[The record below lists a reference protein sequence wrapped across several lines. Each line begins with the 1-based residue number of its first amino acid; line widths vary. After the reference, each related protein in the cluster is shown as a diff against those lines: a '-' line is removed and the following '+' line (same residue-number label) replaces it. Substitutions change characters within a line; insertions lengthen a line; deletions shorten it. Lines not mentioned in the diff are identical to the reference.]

1 MFPSIYCARKCCVYW
16 LPPILLLPFFL
27 EASQPGFHPYCSTS
41 DTLVDKPNSQL
52 SVPMS
57 LDLPA
62 MLEPAD
68 CSLLLETLASHGLQ
82 DLSLL
87 VFILSLAIPSQF
99 LLWLPLT
106 SLTFYVK
113 VAQGPDLIH
122 VLGDIRSILAF
133 SISYPL
139 MTPKF
144 IAPAWTSPPSS
155 TLISSCLLDSVIW
168 MHLRLKTELLI
179 FSPKGFPLIAPPC
192 QREGTP
198 SFLVLRPKT
207 LQSVLTLFFSSIPH
221 LTH

>member
-1 MFPSIYCARKCCVYW
+1 MCVVTRHSGRTEHC
-16 LPPILLLPFFL
+16 LH
-27 EASQPGFHPYCSTS
+27 ASTGRNTWQRVPGLAWTCSTR
-41 DTLVDKPNSQL
+41 LFP
-52 SVPMS
+52 
-57 LDLPA
+57 
-62 MLEPAD
+62 
-68 CSLLLETLASHGLQ
+68 LLMEI
-82 DLSLL
+82 DPSLL

-99 LLWLPLT
+99 LLWFPLA

-144 IAPAWTSPPSS
+144 IAPAWTAPPSS
-155 TLISSCLLDSVIW
+155 TLISSCLLDSIIW

-179 FSPKGFPLIAPPC
+179 SSPKGFPLIAPPC

-207 LQSVLTLFFSSIPH
+207 LQSVLTHFFFFHSTSNPLANPVGFTFKISIM
-221 LTH
+221 